1 MIYLYENNN
10 TETDVE
16 SILKSIDISES
27 DDQDTIIEKL
37 ESEKRRYQKKLDE
50 TEELKK
56 ELTKEVG
63 ILEKDY
69 DEALSILSKIMNL
82 L

>member
-16 SILKSIDISES
+16 SILKSINISES